1 MSRREDREFEGFRD
15 EIEAA
20 SRKVAREIDP
30 GVRAVFVAVLVL
42 VLAATLILPHCG
54 SVAGYEVLTFSPR
67 AVEERVAVTSR
78 VFMWLVVV
86 FGIGASMLTGE
97 VGRGDSVAVFGCG
110 GVGDAAILGAK
121 LAGATTIVAVDL
133 DPKKLEMARHFGATH
148 TVDASAGD
156 PVEGVRDATGGLGAD
171 VVIEA
176 VGAAATARQSLELVR
191 PGGQVTWIGNS
202 QPVIEVNMPS
212 IVTREITIRGAYAFN
227 REFGDAIEAI
237 RSGRVDVMALV
248 EDVLPLSEGP
258 RVVTEL
264 AKGQLDAIKIVLKP

>member
-86 FGIGASMLTGE
+86 FGIGASMLALLT
-97 VGRGDSVAVFGCG
+97 RRWAVALI
-110 GVGDAAILGAK
+110 A
-121 LAGATTIVAVDL
+121 LAGGFVATFAGLLAFWSRNTPGVDNIR
-133 DPKKLEMARHFGATH
+133 PPSG
-148 TVDASAGD
+148 
-156 PVEGVRDATGGLGAD
+156 PGLGLYLAW
-171 VVIEA
+171 
-176 VGAAATARQSLELVR
+176 AAMALLTVSWARIVWDRSVHLLSLEEERRRLAAEEEAHNR
-191 PGGQVTWIGNS
+191 RLRR
-202 QPVIEVNMPS
+202 
-212 IVTREITIRGAYAFN
+212 RER
-227 REFGDAIEAI
+227 
-237 RSGRVDVMALV
+237 
-248 EDVLPLSEGP
+248 
-258 RVVTEL
+258 
-264 AKGQLDAIKIVLKP
+264 